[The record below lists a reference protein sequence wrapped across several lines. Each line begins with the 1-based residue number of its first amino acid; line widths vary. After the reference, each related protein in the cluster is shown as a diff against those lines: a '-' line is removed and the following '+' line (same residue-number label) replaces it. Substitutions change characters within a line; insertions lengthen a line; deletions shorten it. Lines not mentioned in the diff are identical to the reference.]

1 MTYKTT
7 LTTRVV
13 HERATLSQQ
22 LQIHLARKYTAH
34 RVVEH
39 VQREDIY
46 MSKDGTWV
54 SHRSIPGI
62 SCNLLYYFH
71 LYPMNRSQAL
81 DHMYSV
87 YDDCLN
93 ALLCAR
99 RRTLCCYHMQA
110 KVVAACWD
118 LCTCRNI
125 LFNY

>member
-46 MSKDGTWV
+46 MSKYGILGIT
-54 SHRSIPGI
+54 SI
-62 SCNLLYYFH
+62 
-71 LYPMNRSQAL
+71 
-81 DHMYSV
+81 YSR
-87 YDDCLN
+87 YKLQL
-93 ALLCAR
+93 ALLFPFVSNESFTGSR
-99 RRTLCCYHMQA
+99 SYVLG
-110 KVVAACWD
+110 
-118 LCTCRNI
+118 I
-125 LFNY
+125 